1 MDRMPLP
8 KCPTGVAGLDEM
20 TRGGLPKGRPT
31 LVCGGPGS
39 GKTLFAMT
47 FLVNGAIAHGEP
59 GVFMSFEERV
69 GDLRLNFGSLGF
81 DIDDLARR
89 KLLAIDHVRLER
101 AEIEESGDYDLEGI
115 FVRLGYAI
123 DTIGAKR
130 VVIDT
135 VEALFAG
142 LSNEATLRAELR
154 RLFAWLKDRGVTAII
169 TGERGASYL
178 TRYGLEEYVSDCV
191 IVLDN
196 RVVDQLATRRLRIV
210 KYRGSAHGADECP
223 FLLDDSGISVLP
235 ISSAGLN
242 HQASRERVS
251 SGVASL
257 DAMLEGKGYFAGSSI
272 LVSGGAG
279 AGKSCLAA
287 HFAAAGCARGEKAL
301 YVALEESPS
310 QIIRNMAS
318 VGIDLAHWAQ
328 AGLLSFHAARPS
340 LCGLEAHLATVM
352 REVDRF
358 HPKLAIIDPMSSF
371 TSIGSGLEV
380 HAMLLRLVDLLKSRQ
395 VTSLFTDLIAANLH
409 SGEAEASVSSLM
421 DTWISL
427 RRVEEENATKRVL
440 SIVKS
445 RGMGHS
451 DRLRE
456 FTIKN
461 TGVVLSEAGFPSHP
475 IHTD

>member
-1 MDRMPLP
+1 
-8 KCPTGVAGLDEM
+8 M

-39 GKTLFAMT
+39 GKTLLAMT

-59 GVFMSFEERV
+59 GVFMSFEERTE
-69 GDLRLNFGSLGF
+69 DLRLNFASLGF

-89 KLLAIDHVRLER
+89 KLLVIDHVRLER
-101 AEIEESGDYDLEGI
+101 AEIEESGEYDLEGI

-169 TGERGASYL
+169 TGERGANYL

-196 RVVDQLATRRLRIV
+196 RVVDQRATRRLRIV

-223 FLLDDSGISVLP
+223 FLLDNSGISVLP

-257 DAMLEGKGYFAGSSI
+257 DAMLEGKGYFVGSSI
-272 LVSGGAG
+272 LVSGSAG

-287 HFAAAGCARGEKAL
+287 HFAAAGCARGEKVL
-301 YVALEESPS
+301 YVALEESPP

-318 VGIDLAHWAQ
+318 IGIDLAQWAQ
-328 AGLLSFHAARPS
+328 AGGLNFHAARPS

-358 HPKLAIIDPMSSF
+358 RPRLAIIDPISSLM
-371 TSIGSGLEV
+371 SIGSGLEV

-395 VTSLFTDLIAANLH
+395 VTSLFTDLIAANLRL
-409 SGEAEASVSSLM
+409 SEAEASVSSLM

-427 RRVEEENATKRVL
+427 RRVETEDATKRVL
-440 SIVKS
+440 SVVKS

-456 FTIKN
+456 FAIKN
-461 TGVVLSEAGFPSHP
+461 TGVVLSEAGFPPHP